1 MADIGLKISTQGQNV
16 NTALPESLVVFSKYP
31 SLKVDKDKN
40 PKHRG
45 ALRAQINYNS
55 PLAQGLNL
63 LYQFKHNYNYIP
75 ATMGV
80 YSFSSFDTF
89 TGITSLVA
97 GTMPLDFGNGND
109 GISILADTEN
119 VYFYITI
126 GTPGG
131 YPSGF
136 GNQLIVTISYYVF
149 AENGA

>member
-31 SLKVDKDKN
+31 SLKIDKDKN

-45 ALRAQINYNS
+45 TLRAQINYNS

-80 YSFSSFDTF
+80 YSFSYFDTYSGV
-89 TGITSLVA
+89 TTLVA

-109 GISILADTEN
+109 GINILADAEN
-119 VYFYITI
+119 IYFYFTI

-131 YPSGF
+131 FPSGL
-136 GNQLIVTISYYVF
+136 GTQYIVTISYYVF